1 MGDVDLAVLQAP
13 RAEYLVPEFD
23 HPFGVGRRIAYHQE
37 VRAPDEGDLGID
49 GGPAEVVVDH
59 LRRQFPDRVELDL
72 DDPFED
78 SIVGVAVCLHPR
90 KASR

>member
-1 MGDVDLAVLQAP
+1 MGDVDLTVLQAP

-23 HPFGVGRRIAYHQE
+23 HPLGVGGRIAYRQE
-37 VRAPDEGDLGID
+37 VGAPDEGDLGID

-72 DDPFED
+72 DDPLED
-78 SIVGVAVCLHPR
+78 PVVGVTFGLHAR